1 MHQTNTDPLI
11 VIEDLCKSYK
21 ILKKNPGVGGAIKA
35 LFSAQYNIVEAVK
48 GISFQINKGELVGYV
63 GPNGAGKST
72 TIKMMSGIL
81 YPTSGSIKVG
91 GLQPFRNKKKY
102 SMNLGVMFGQR
113 TQLWWDLPVSESFD
127 LLKTIYK
134 VDKKIYNHNLEFF
147 SDILGIREFWGQPVR
162 RLSLGQRVRAD
173 LAAALIHDPE
183 VLFLDEPTIGLDVL
197 AKEKFR
203 ELIKKVNKEKKT
215 TILITSHDLGDIEN
229 VANRLL
235 LIDHG
240 SVVYDGDLKRFVRSH
255 SYHSRLVI
263 TFYKRTALKTLPRGV
278 ELIEK
283 RGDMCEFEL
292 DHRIVSYQDLL
303 AKISKWG
310 EIKDMHMQSAS
321 LEKVLMQ
328 MYRDSSV
335 K

>member
-1 MHQTNTDPLI
+1 MSEIINDPLI
-11 VIEDLCKSYK
+11 VVEDLYKSYK
-21 ILKKNPGVGGAIKA
+21 ILKKSPGTWGAIKS

-48 GISFQINKGELVGYV
+48 GISFEVNKGELVGYV

-81 YPTSGSIKVG
+81 YPTSGSINVG
-91 GLQPFRNKKKY
+91 NLQPFRNKNRY
-102 SMNLGVMFGQR
+102 AMNLGVMFGQR

-127 LLKTIYK
+127 LLRTIYK
-134 VDKKIYNHNLEFF
+134 IESKTYNENLDYF
-147 SDILGIREFWGQPVR
+147 SDILGIKEFWGQPVR

-173 LAAALIHDPE
+173 LAASLIHDPE

-197 AKEKFR
+197 AREKFR
-203 ELIKKVNKEKKT
+203 ELIKKVNREKKT

-229 VANRLL
+229 IANRLI
-235 LIDHG
+235 LIDQG
-240 SVVYDGDLKRFVRSH
+240 SVVYDGDLKRFVRTH

-263 TFYKRTALKTLPRGV
+263 TFHKRTVLKTLPRGV
-278 ELIEK
+278 ELVEK
-283 RGDMCEFEL
+283 RGDLFEFEL

-310 EIKDMHMQSAS
+310 EIKDMHMHTAS

-328 MYRDSSV
+328 MYRNSSV